1 MRRPSCTGS
10 ITSIEHQSGIHRA
23 TTAACFG
30 QPGVL
35 VCQSFSGSISGQS
48 DFWQASLLNPS
59 NFPVTSQQLFQKTD
73 TKSSYHRHPYTDTL
87 MTALSPKKYW
97 RESWAVGRRI
107 LTELFRR
114 KRSLISWLIFP
125 ALILMLNGLITA
137 ERADTTVSTA
147 FEVAAPPTLVG
158 AALFFSCLGGGV
170 ATVVSEREQQ
180 TLKRLFLSPLSGVS
194 YFLGIFLAHSVI
206 GVGQTLVIFAIAAF
220 AGANFSDAAW
230 PLAILIIWLSILA
243 YVGLGFMLGTQ
254 FARRTEDVSALIA
267 AFGVPLMVLGGAF
280 LPISLF
286 PESLLDIARFNPIY
300 HMTEALTNALLNA
313 DNPLGDSGGH
323 FWFLLTFAFAM
334 VLVGWLSYKRMLV
347 QERQL

>member
-1 MRRPSCTGS
+1 MIMKR
-10 ITSIEHQSGIHRA
+10 
-23 TTAACFG
+23 
-30 QPGVL
+30 
-35 VCQSFSGSISGQS
+35 
-48 DFWQASLLNPS
+48 
-59 NFPVTSQQLFQKTD
+59 
-73 TKSSYHRHPYTDTL
+73 
-87 MTALSPKKYW
+87 YW
-97 RESWAVGRRI
+97 RESWAVARRI

-114 KRSLISWLIFP
+114 QRSLISWMIFP
-125 ALILMLNGLITA
+125 ALILALNGLITA

-220 AGANFSDAAW
+220 AGATFPNAAW

-286 PESLLDIARFNPIY
+286 PESLLDIAQFNPIY
-300 HMTEALTNALLNA
+300 HMTEALTNALLNT
-313 DNPLGDSGGH
+313 DEPFSENSVH
-323 FWFLLTFAFAM
+323 FWFLLTFATLM
-334 VLVGWLSYKRMLV
+334 VGVGWLSYRRMLT